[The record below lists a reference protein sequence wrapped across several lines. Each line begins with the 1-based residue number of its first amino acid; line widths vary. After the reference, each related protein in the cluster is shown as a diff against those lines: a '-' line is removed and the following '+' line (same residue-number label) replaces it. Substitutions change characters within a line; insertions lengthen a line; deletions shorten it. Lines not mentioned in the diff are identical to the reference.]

1 MYTIYTQKYCGYCFK
16 AKELMKE
23 HNCEFMEI
31 SLDHDDQARVLLKEQ
46 GLKTVPQIYD
56 EGNNHIG
63 GYTDLLKTFKK
74 VG

>member
-1 MYTIYTQKYCGYCFK
+1 
-16 AKELMKE
+16 
-23 HNCEFMEI
+23 MEI